1 VSLAAIVAAP
11 LFGYA
16 LIFLASLFSTYI
28 FSILLIPRL
37 KQFGFTGKDVN
48 KQGRPDVAEMGGISI
63 AVGFTAGVL
72 LAIILNTFDGIDFN
86 IVYVLAGLLTIQA
99 LAFIGII
106 DDLLDIPQW
115 VKAFIPLASAVPL
128 IAVKAAGSTEM
139 AIPLFG
145 VVDFGIFYILLLVP
159 VGVAV
164 ASNLTNMLAGFNG
177 MEAGMGA
184 VIFACMA
191 LLAFL
196 HGNVEMLV
204 LFLPMLGALLGFLP
218 KNWFPSKVFP
228 GDVGTLPIGAVLAT
242 GVIIGNFESAGA
254 MILLLFVADFFI
266 KLANRF
272 PSSNWWGEIKEDGK
286 LYPLGGKV
294 RSLCQLVMKL
304 ANGIEEQKLVMLMLG
319 AQLLL
324 GLLVVSFFVQF

>member
-1 VSLAAIVAAP
+1 MSLLPSVAS

-16 LIFLASLFSTYI
+16 LIFLASLFTAYI
-28 FSILLIPRL
+28 FSAILIPRL
-37 KQFGFTGKDVN
+37 RQFGFTGKDVN
-48 KQGRPDVAEMGGISI
+48 KKGKPEIAEMGGISI
-63 AVGFTAGVL
+63 VVGFTAGVL
-72 LAIILNTFDGIDFN
+72 LAIMLNTFDGIEFN

-106 DDLLDIPQW
+106 DDMLDVPQW
-115 VKAFIPLASAVPL
+115 AKAFIPLASAVPL
-128 IAVKAAGSTEM
+128 IAVKAAGSTSM
-139 AIPLFG
+139 AIPIIG
-145 VVDFGIFYILLLVP
+145 IVDFGVFYILLLVP

-191 LLAFL
+191 LLAL
-196 HGNVEMLV
+196 MHGNVEMLV

-218 KNWFPSKVFP
+218 RNWFPAKVFP

-254 MILLLFVADFFI
+254 LILLLFVADFFI

-272 PSSNWWGEIKEDGK
+272 PSSNWWGELREDGK
-286 LYPLGGKV
+286 LYPLGGEV
-294 RSLCQLVMKL
+294 RSLCQLIMKC
-304 ANGIEEQKLVMLMLG
+304 ANGIEERKLVMLVIG

-324 GLLVVSFFVQF
+324 GLLVVALFVQF

>member
-1 VSLAAIVAAP
+1 MPFAP
-11 LFGYA
+11 LIHYL
-16 LIFLASLFSTYI
+16 LIFLVSILTTYS
-28 FSILLIPRL
+28 FSILIIPRL
-37 KQFGFTGKDVN
+37 RSFGFVGKDVN
-48 KQGRPDVAEMGGISI
+48 KEGAPKVPEMGGISI
-63 AVGFTAGVL
+63 IVGFSAGVL
-72 LAIILNTFDGIDFN
+72 LAIMLNTFDGIAFN
-86 IVYVLAGLLTIQA
+86 IVYILAGLLTVHT

-106 DDLLDIPQW
+106 DDLLDVPQW
-115 VKAFIPLASAVPL
+115 AKAFIPLVSAVPL

-139 AIPLFG
+139 AIPLLG
-145 VVDFGIFYILLLVP
+145 VVDFGVFYILLLVP

-184 VIFACMA
+184 AIFACMA
-191 LLAFL
+191 LLAAI

-218 KNWFPSKVFP
+218 KNWFPAKVFP

-254 MILLLFVADFFI
+254 LILLLFVADFFI

-272 PSSNWWGEIKEDGK
+272 PSSNWWGELKGGK
-286 LYPLGGKV
+286 LYPLGGRV
-294 RSLCQLVMKL
+294 RSLCQLIMKHSG
-304 ANGIEEQKLVMLMLG
+304 GIGERKLVAIMVL

-324 GLLVVSFFVQF
+324 GILVVLLFV